1 MPSTSPRE
9 VSLAEFVPLWRTL
22 EDDGVTA
29 LVTPALDY
37 VGVVELST
45 VDARFASDEAVAGLG
60 EALRALVGG
69 SESGWTLHFLYRVST
84 DVDDAIASYQSVS
97 ARQALAAPLRSYID
111 SRLDWL
117 RGQSLRRARLF
128 LAFSRG
134 DGLGPRAPA
143 GVRML
148 FANLA
153 KHSSAAHRAELAA
166 LKAMRNAL
174 KARLEAAGLSVR
186 ELEPKEVRALVFSLL
201 NPNHALARQAPPD
214 IVVRANLFDDASIER
229 FGEELREYTEAEQL
243 CLEDVVEEVGHL
255 KQEKLL
261 RRVLT
266 LKVLPETGTDYLSA
280 EHLLSLVE
288 KRDGEVRPV
297 PFWLSAVVRIEDQ
310 AKAKLKL
317 NASHN
322 LVDLLSSTIPF
333 LKTRSVLRDAE
344 QASKRAGIEGL
355 FAELNA
361 MSSKVV
367 SLSVSLL
374 LDAPDLEALDART
387 QAARS
392 AFAAAGNSELLLEE
406 VTQLP
411 ALLSMLPGAGRYQL
425 RKKVCTSRN
434 AADFLP
440 VVAPWPGCRTPA
452 SLLWTPTR
460 DVFAFDFFD
469 PSLPAH
475 HGLVWADTGSGKSV
489 TLGALTLDALAAG
502 HEAILVDNGR
512 SWERLTRLFGGIH
525 LDVDINTALTPFLPF
540 SLVRG
545 EDGRPESEAIED
557 VVGFIELCVRDT
569 DLPAFTKLQTRLV
582 ARAVAD
588 AYEALRAAPDER
600 PLMRHFRDAV
610 QRQGRSKDVH
620 ADDRAI
626 SENLYRRLGLFVG
639 DELYGR
645 FLDRPSALRFDA
657 PLVCFEMEAVAK
669 SPTAKSI
676 AFATVMRAITARA
689 AAQRKSRSGALK
701 RTLVEI
707 DEGHTWLGQGEVAER
722 FLETSYRV
730 MRKYGVAMWM
740 VSQGL
745 EDFAAMKAGRA
756 ILSNSALKLLLF
768 HASGHQAV
776 ADFFGLTPRATAAFA
791 SLQRRKGQYSDLLL
805 LHGQRKAVVRLAL
818 HPMALWVL
826 TTDAKDKK
834 FLERARSRNPQLDD
848 VTLLA
853 QLARRYPQ
861 GAPDFAP

>member
-1 MPSTSPRE
+1 MKSSTPRE
-9 VSLAEFVPLWRTL
+9 VSLADYVPLWRTL
-22 EDDGVTA
+22 ADGGVTA

-60 EALRALVGG
+60 EALRALVAG
-69 SESGWTLHFLYRVST
+69 SEDGWTLHFLYRVST
-84 DVDDAIASYQSVS
+84 DVDDAISTYESVS
-97 ARQALAAPLRSYID
+97 ARQPLTAALRSYID
-111 SRLDWL
+111 ARVDWL
-117 RGQSLRRARLF
+117 RHQSLRRARLF

-134 DGLGPRAPA
+134 EGRGPRAPA

-153 KHSSAAHRAELAA
+153 KHSVEAHRAELSA

-174 KARLEAAGLSVR
+174 KARLDAAGLAMR
-186 ELEPKEVRALVFSLL
+186 ELEPKEVRGLFFSLL
-201 NPNHALARQAPPD
+201 NPNHVLAHQRPPE
-214 IVVRANLFDDASIER
+214 VLVRANLFDDESIAR
-229 FGEELREYTEAEQL
+229 VGAELREYTESEQL

-255 KQEKLL
+255 RQEKLL

-297 PFWLSAVVRIEDQ
+297 DFWLSAVVRVEDQ
-310 AKAKLKL
+310 STAKLKL

-322 LVDLLSSTIPF
+322 LVDLLSSSIPF
-333 LKTRSVLRDAE
+333 LKTRSVQRDAE
-344 QASKRAGIEGL
+344 QAAKRAGIEGL
-355 FAELNA
+355 FVELNA

-367 SLSVSLL
+367 ALSVSLL
-374 LDAPDLEALDART
+374 LDAPTLELLDART

-392 AFAAAGNSELLLEE
+392 VFASAGNSQLLLEE

-425 RKKVCTSRN
+425 RTKVCTSRN

-440 VVAPWPGCRTPA
+440 VVAPWPGCKTPA

-540 SLVRG
+540 SLVRSD
-545 EDGRPESEAIED
+545 EGRPEAEAVED

-582 ARAVAD
+582 ARAVSD
-588 AYEALRAAPDER
+588 AYEALRVVPDER
-600 PLMRHFRDAV
+600 PLMRHFREAIL
-610 QRQGRSKDVH
+610 RQSRAREVH
-620 ADDRAI
+620 ADDKAI
-626 SENLYRRLGLFVG
+626 AENLYRRLGLFVG

-645 FLDRPSALRFDA
+645 FLDRPSTLRFDA

-676 AFATVMRAITARA
+676 AFATVMRAISARA
-689 AAQRKSRSGALK
+689 VAQRKARGGTLK

-756 ILSNSALKLLLF
+756 ILANSALKLLLF

-776 ADFFGLTPRATAAFA
+776 ADFFGLTRRATAAFH
-791 SLQRRKGQYSDLLL
+791 SLHRRKGQFSDLLL
-805 LHGQRKAVVRLAL
+805 IHGQRQAVVRLAL
-818 HPMALWVL
+818 HPLALWVL
-826 TTDAKDKK
+826 TTDAKDRK
-834 FLERARSRNPQLDD
+834 FLEKAHSKNPQLDD

-853 QLARRYPQ
+853 QLSRRYPQ
-861 GAPDFAP
+861 GAPEFSP